1 MCDDTRKSREEVI
14 NDWLARQHQAQRA
27 ERKARR
33 LPDSE
38 ATVTINSLMDA
49 MTIILVFLLMNYS
62 VDPLRIDTSED
73 LKLPA
78 STTDINPKASAAVTV
93 TAKGILVNDK
103 VVVAVKDGTV
113 DKAFKGGDEASL
125 QIQPLFDAL
134 TEAAQ
139 TQQDIAMRIGSKFEG
154 VLTVIAHEETPYR
167 LVTEVLYTAGQAEF
181 QKFKFAVVKGA
192 QRGG

>member
-1 MCDDTRKSREEVI
+1 MSDDTRKSREEVI

-181 QKFKFAVVKGA
+181 QKFKFAALKGA